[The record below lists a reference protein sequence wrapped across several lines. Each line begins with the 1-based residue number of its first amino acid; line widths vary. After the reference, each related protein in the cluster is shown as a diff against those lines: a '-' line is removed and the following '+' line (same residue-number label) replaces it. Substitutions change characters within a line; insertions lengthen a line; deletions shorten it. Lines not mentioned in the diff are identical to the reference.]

1 MRAIGCCV
9 LVGALAVVGCHR
21 PATGGA
27 TVPSGPKSSPGWE
40 VRYNAALALA
50 RRGSDK
56 AKDPAVWD
64 TLQEMLDEQQQ
75 LRNFRAQLRDGRE
88 VPDESAA
95 RVAVISALRAVTEL
109 HRKQPGMDLKE
120 LNEPIAKLA
129 ASDSPLLSNEAKLTQ
144 LALAK

>member
-1 MRAIGCCV
+1 MRSIGCCV
-9 LVGALAVVGCHR
+9 LIAALAVAGCHR
-21 PATGGA
+21 SAAGG
-27 TVPSGPKSSPGWE
+27 TIPSGPKSSPGWE

-56 AKDPAVWD
+56 AKDPAAWD

-75 LRNFRAQLRDGRE
+75 LRNFRVQMRDGRE

-95 RVAVISALRAVTEL
+95 RLTVISALRAVTEL
-109 HRKQPGMDLKE
+109 HRKQPGIDLTE

-129 ASDSPLLSNEAKLTQ
+129 RSDNALLSKEAKQTQ